1 MLAPSDDVIPLGHD
15 DSPTTVIDTYDVTQI
30 TSHNEFVGL
39 AEGDAIFAL
48 WDGPTTGWEA
58 AYYLTHKKGDD
69 IEYLNAYCGGT
80 LQFLGFD
87 DNKGGLTRFE
97 AIEPGGEDW
106 GSASTLYRCNDS
118 TLGLDQIHTR
128 MRC

>member
-58 AYYLTHKKGDD
+58 AYYLTHKKGDG
-69 IEYLNAYCGGT
+69 IEYLNAYCG
-80 LQFLGFD
+80 LWRHIALHR
-87 DNKGGLTRFE
+87 L
-97 AIEPGGEDW
+97 
-106 GSASTLYRCNDS
+106 
-118 TLGLDQIHTR
+118 
-128 MRC
+128 